1 MEFRWSSQKYTFSLG
16 FWGTEIK
23 NVKKA
28 LDVEPGMDEHT
39 MEFQKVYIFL

>member
-28 LDVEPGMDEHT
+28 LDVEQFMDEHIL
-39 MEFQKVYIFL
+39 EF